1 MISDEDDELWI
12 PGLNSEEFK
21 NKDIQLTHDELEE
34 LENNC
39 YDSAEQPVEHDEEED
54 EQRSKANLPPL
65 TPNVDD
71 ETMARAK
78 WAKFREA
85 KLPDPLPYVPVD
97 YTPKQ
102 SLREKFKE
110 SGLQVIVKMAS
121 IELTPEKPEFPAG
134 GWHVSTPLRTNAQNT
149 DRFSSLRAK

>member
-1 MISDEDDELWI
+1 MISDEDDELWMPEFNI
-12 PGLNSEEFK
+12 EEFK
-21 NKDIQLTHDELEE
+21 NKDIQLTHEELEE
-34 LENNC
+34 LECDC
-39 YDSAEQPVEHDEEED
+39 YHSAREPVETDEEED
-54 EQRSKANLPPL
+54 ERRREADLPPL

-78 WAKFREA
+78 WKKFREA

-97 YTPKQ
+97 YAPEQ

-110 SGLQVIVKMAS
+110 KGLQVIVKMAS

-134 GWHVSTPLRTNAQNT
+134 SWHVSKPLRTNALNT
-149 DRFSSLRAK
+149 DRVFSLRAK